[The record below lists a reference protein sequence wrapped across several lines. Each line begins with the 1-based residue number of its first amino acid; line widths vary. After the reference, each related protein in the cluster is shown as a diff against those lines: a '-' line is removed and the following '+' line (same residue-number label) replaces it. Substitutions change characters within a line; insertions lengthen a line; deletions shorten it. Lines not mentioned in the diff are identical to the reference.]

1 MIWSSKNIRENYARK
16 SFWTQ
21 EKETW
26 VKFNP
31 GLSTYQASNNW
42 ALEIRTVT
50 HNREEKLLPNI
61 AMVAKFLNDNKPK
74 TSLEKLIC
82 TVSNFINL
90 IHFHLICQMS
100 MKFSRIESK
109 RIIAKFRKRK
119 KKICVVF
126 TYSINQACEIRK
138 CRVAV
143 MQQQLSN
150 VQKSVMFF
158 FLVWCHSLSFFN
170 YYIQSHCYKLQKVHN
185 YVITNWKR
193 RERREFILQHI
204 IV

>member
-1 MIWSSKNIRENYARK
+1 MIGSSKNIRDNYPRK

-31 GLSTYQASNNW
+31 GLGTNWSSNNW
-42 ALEIRTVT
+42 ALEIRILT
-50 HNREEKLLPNI
+50 HNREEKLLRNI
-61 AMVAKFLNDNKPK
+61 AMLAKFLNDKKPK

-90 IHFHLICQMS
+90 IHFHLICQML
-100 MKFSRIESK
+100 MKFSGVESE
-109 RIIAKFRKRK
+109 RIISKFPKRK
-119 KKICVVF
+119 KNCVVF

-138 CRVAV
+138 CHVAV

-150 VQKSVMFF
+150 VQKSVIFF
-158 FLVWCHSLSFFN
+158 FVWCHCLSFFN
-170 YYIQSHCYKLQKVHN
+170 YYIQSHCNKLQKVHN
-185 YVITNWKR
+185 YVITNWKK
-193 RERREFILQHI
+193 REERKFILQH
-204 IV
+204 V